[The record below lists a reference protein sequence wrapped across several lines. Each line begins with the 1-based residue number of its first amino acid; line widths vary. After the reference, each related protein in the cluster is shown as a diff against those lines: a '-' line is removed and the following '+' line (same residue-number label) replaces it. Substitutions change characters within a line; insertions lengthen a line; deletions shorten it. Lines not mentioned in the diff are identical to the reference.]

1 MTDSSRRIVASSG
14 FGNYVFLVIIVLAI
28 SVAPSV
34 IPYVGFV
41 IGWFV
46 TPIAWLVE
54 AAAYVQE
61 VDEKKLPPIRK
72 PMV

>member
-1 MTDSSRRIVASSG
+1 MTDSSKRIVASSG

-28 SVAPSV
+28 SVAPGV
-34 IPYVGFV
+34 TRYVGF
-41 IGWFV
+41 IIRWCV

-72 PMV
+72 PTM